1 MLDAVAADSE
11 FAVESVRAKKR
22 LRSRENLDSPEE
34 DNYTQ
39 KYRDPGYSQAVRK
52 TCQQR
57 MVQLIPVRR
66 GTLSVVLSCMWML
79 WGALL
84 FSHYW
89 IFTLFDPSAMTEAE
103 KAASFATR
111 PIAQLFHLRSSH
123 SIAQWLTTQLWMLTA
138 VAAWMIFQLRRHK
151 LDDYRARY
159 RIWVVLAI
167 AAAFL
172 SFEASSSGLLLLGLS
187 IDSWAQREIGYAG
200 WPLVLAT
207 FASIIGVIGIR
218 LCSEL
223 KSAPMSVVSW
233 LFGLIAWGLAAL
245 LGTGLLK
252 ITWSSATVDLM
263 VGSCLLGGILAV
275 FQASGIYLRQTYIHA
290 QKRFLVRNGAN
301 LAPIRWKVPK
311 ISLRRNK
318 NAAERDEQFD
328 TPKSARNSKW
338 KIPWAKKRSNG
349 MDDSASDSKREI
361 PSKRESPRKSESD
374 VLVTKPKGRLFG
386 IIPTRH
392 ELNEKLDVEPIGE
405 DDGPIVDRGLTK
417 KRGWFGIGGNRD
429 AESNRDDE
437 RQSLAAA
444 PVNVAKPSKVASK
457 EHETDTAKVATKNAK
472 RAFWSRGSSTTN
484 ENNKSLTGPAVS
496 ETPKAKRGWVSKFS
510 KSYQQDQLNSSDTPV
525 AKPVASAST
534 NSNKQPVAKDKA
546 DTATGDANSKKP
558 WLSSFASRMPKEPKA
573 PKAVAKKPE
582 KAKSEEPTAKSV
594 RRGLFGMLD
603 GLKLKPPTDEAAKKD
618 SAPLTKPVPIKQGQQ
633 MPSTQ
638 SESEDEE
645 GDDDYSGRPMSKADR
660 KKLRRQNQDDRR
672 AA

>member
-22 LRSRENLDSPEE
+22 LRSRENLDSTED

-84 FSHYW
+84 FLHYW
-89 IFTLFDPSAMTEAE
+89 IFTRFDPSAMTEAE
-103 KAASFATR
+103 RAASFATR

-167 AAAFL
+167 AAAFS

-252 ITWSSATVDLM
+252 ISWSSATVDLV
-263 VGSCLLGGILAV
+263 VGGCLLGGILAV

-301 LAPIRWKVPK
+301 LAPIQWKVPK
-311 ISLRRNK
+311 FSLRRKK
-318 NAAERDEQFD
+318 NTEERDEQFD

-338 KIPWAKKRSNG
+338 KMPWAKKRSNA
-349 MDDSASDSKREI
+349 MDDSTSDREREI
-361 PSKRESPRKSESD
+361 PSKRESARKSESRG
-374 VLVTKPKGRLFG
+374 LATKPKGRLFG
-386 IIPTRH
+386 ILPTRH
-392 ELNEKLDVEPIGE
+392 ELNEKLDLEPIGE
-405 DDGPIVDRGLTK
+405 DDGPVVDRGLTK
-417 KRGWFGIGGNRD
+417 KRGWFGIGGNRA
-429 AESNRDDE
+429 AESNGAVESNGDAE
-437 RQSLAAA
+437 RQSPAAA
-444 PVNVAKPSKVASK
+444 PVTVAKPSKVATK
-457 EHETDTAKVATKNAK
+457 EHETDTPKVATKNAK
-472 RAFWSRGSSTTN
+472 RAFWSRGSSATN
-484 ENNKSLTGPAVS
+484 ENIKPQSGPAIP

-510 KSYQQDQLNSSDTPV
+510 KSYQQDKLNSTDT
-525 AKPVASAST
+525 
-534 NSNKQPVAKDKA
+534 
-546 DTATGDANSKKP
+546 
-558 WLSSFASRMPKEPKA
+558 
-573 PKAVAKKPE
+573 KKPE
-582 KAKSEEPTAKSV
+582 KVKSDEPAVKSV

-638 SESEDEE
+638 SESDDEE

-660 KKLRRQNQDDRR
+660 KKLRRQSQDDRR